1 MDICRICYEA
11 DSLISVCQCNGTMK
25 FVHEKCIRKWIE
37 VSNKDTCE
45 LCLQPYTIEIKK
57 IKKKTYNWT
66 NAPVLWTILGIGWAY
81 LHAVTILHNT
91 TKSRKNIYGL
101 MFITGVFNA
110 IHFMLWG
117 FIKRFDPKFSLI
129 SLSIWILIFISL
141 SLCLQLDAGL
151 FAPAILTYC
160 ITVFSFLLMFS
171 NTIDN

>member
-81 LHAVTILHNT
+81 LHAVMVLNNT
-91 TKSRKNIYGL
+91 TNSGKNIYGL
-101 MFITGVFNA
+101 IFITGVFNA
-110 IHFMLWG
+110 LHFILWG
-117 FIKRFDPKFSLI
+117 FVKRFDPIFSLI
-129 SLSIWILIFISL
+129 SLAIWITIFISL
-141 SLCLQLDAGL
+141 SLGLQVDAGQVSS
-151 FAPAILTYC
+151 AILAYC
-160 ITVFSFLLMFS
+160 ITIVSFMFMFF
-171 NTIDN
+171 NTLH